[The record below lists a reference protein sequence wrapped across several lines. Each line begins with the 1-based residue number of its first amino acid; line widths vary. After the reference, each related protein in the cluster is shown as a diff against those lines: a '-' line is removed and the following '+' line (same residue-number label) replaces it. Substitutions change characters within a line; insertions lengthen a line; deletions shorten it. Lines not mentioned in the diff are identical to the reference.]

1 LGDVKVRVNVSNLL
15 IIPNPTQ
22 KPHYRKGEE
31 YICTESDAKSL
42 GQSVTILEY
51 IPEPIPE
58 LELEKPVRKFEKRSY
73 KK

>member
-1 LGDVKVRVNVSNLL
+1 VNVSNLL
-15 IIPNPTQ
+15 ITPTANQ
-22 KPHYRKGEE
+22 KPHYKTGEE

-58 LELEKPVRKFEKRSY
+58 PELEKPVRKYEKRSY